1 MSIRVTL
8 IPGDGIGPEVVNAA
22 VEVIEAA
29 GCKVEWERAAAGASA
44 VPTHG
49 TPIPAETLQSIRR
62 NKLALKGPLA
72 TPVGE
77 GYRSANVALRK
88 EFDLYANVRPARSFA
103 GVETRYSGV
112 DLVVIRENTQGLYS
126 GVEHYI
132 DDERTA
138 AESISIIT
146 RKGSERIIE
155 YAFNYVKQ
163 NKRRRLTLVHKANI
177 LKCTSGL
184 FLETGR
190 GLAAKHPDVEF
201 KEMIVDNCAMQLVKN
216 PNQFDVLVTTNLFG
230 DILSDLTSGLI
241 GGLGLTG
248 GANIGRDAAIFE
260 AVHGTAPDIAG
271 KGISN
276 PTAVMLA
283 GVMLLDAE
291 SRQAASQT
299 GATRA
304 RARRRIEPRAVRLTL
319 DLAGGEPQASVSDVD
334 RLRAVRADVQVRA
347 DAAAR
352 VADGEP
358 LEPSQRKAQ
367 RLARAQ
373 VRQLEQL
380 HLDGTHGIS
389 RPPAR
394 KLAARAMTKSRS
406 ESRL

>member
-1 MSIRVTL
+1 MSIPVTL

-29 GCKVEWERAAAGASA
+29 GAKLEWERAAAGAGA

-49 TPIPAETLQSIRR
+49 TPIPAETLESIRR

-72 TPVGE
+72 TPIGE

-155 YAFNYVKQ
+155 DAFNYVKQ

-241 GGLGLTG
+241 GGLGLTA
-248 GANIGRDAAIFE
+248 GANIGKDTAIFE

-271 KGISN
+271 KGIAN

-283 GVMLLDAE
+283 GSMLLE
-291 SRQAASQT
+291 HI
-299 GATRA
+299 GE
-304 RARRRIEPRAVRLTL
+304 RIEPRSVRLAL
-319 DLAGGEPQASVSDVD
+319 DLARGVEEPPVAERN
-334 RLRAVRADVQVRA
+334 RLRAVRAHIDERAHGPVRSA
-347 DAAAR
+347 VGEALR
-352 VADGEP
+352 VAAPGESRGKLP
-358 LEPSQRKAQ
+358 
-367 RLARAQ
+367 RAADPRHGFGAVQ
-373 VRQLEQL
+373 
-380 HLDGTHGIS
+380 GIS

-394 KLAARAMTKSRS
+394 RLAARASTKS
-406 ESRL
+406 